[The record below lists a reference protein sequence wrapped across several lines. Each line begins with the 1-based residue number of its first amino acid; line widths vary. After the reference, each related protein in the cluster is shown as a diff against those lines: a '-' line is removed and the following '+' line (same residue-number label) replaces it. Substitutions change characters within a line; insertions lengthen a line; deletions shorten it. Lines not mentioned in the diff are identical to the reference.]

1 LTASR
6 KRHDLV
12 EAVVDGDP
20 DAAVAGPAEL
30 GGRHGRPAGEATIV
44 SVRRVR
50 PPSVEKLTTTS
61 SGSPSASAA
70 FQRIATLPAEPS
82 VVPGLGLSSFTV
94 GG

>member
-1 LTASR
+1 LTAILMR
-6 KRHDLV
+6 PLLV
-12 EAVVDGDP
+12 LPNWAAGTVV
-20 DAAVAGPAEL
+20 
-30 GGRHGRPAGEATIV
+30 RPAKPPIV